1 MTLVD
6 LRQRSGLLFAALT
19 IAHIILISTQVTT
32 ARGVPLLESAVFG
45 LFAEVQ
51 RGTTAA
57 LGGVGH
63 IWGDYVALQGVRHE
77 NAVLRDEM
85 SRLQVAIQ
93 QERALAA
100 QTRSLQQ
107 MLDLQQ
113 GTPLRTLA
121 ATIIG
126 GGASPE
132 FRTVTI
138 DRGTAHGLRQD
149 LAAIAPEGVVG
160 RLILPSL
167 RASKVQLLIDR
178 NAAAGA
184 LIERSRAQGI
194 VMGTG
199 TDRLRMD
206 YVASAADVR
215 LGDRVVTSGIDGIY
229 PKGFLIGQIESL
241 GRGTGAYRDVV
252 IRPAVEFS
260 SLEGVLVVLPPPAGA
275 FKASE

>member
-1 MTLVD
+1 MALVD
-6 LRQRSGLLFAALT
+6 LRQRTGLLFGALT
-19 IAHIILISTQVTT
+19 VAHVILISTQVTT
-32 ARGVPLLESAVFG
+32 TGGVPLLASAVFG

-51 RGTTAA
+51 RGATAA
-57 LGGVGH
+57 IGGVGDA
-63 IWGDYVALQGVRHE
+63 WGGYLALQNVRRE
-77 NAVLRDEM
+77 NEALRAEVG
-85 SRLQVAIQ
+85 RLQVTAQ

-100 QTRSLQQ
+100 QARSLQG
-107 MLDLQQ
+107 MLNLQQ

-126 GGASPE
+126 GGASPD
-132 FRTVTI
+132 FRTMTI
-138 DRGTAHGLRQD
+138 DKGTADGLRPD

-160 RLILPSL
+160 RIILPSA

-229 PKGFLIGQIESL
+229 PKGFVIGQIESL

-252 IRPAVEFS
+252 IRPAVGFS
-260 SLEGVLVVLPPPAGA
+260 SLEGVLVVLPPPGA
-275 FKASE
+275 APKAFE